1 MGELFM
7 ELENKNI
14 KQECKGDIR
23 MELLAKPGNTLPV
36 IPVENSR
43 EFLEEA
49 NKNCLSL
56 EFLSQC
62 KESSNMFNFID

>member
-1 MGELFM
+1 M
-7 ELENKNI
+7 NR
-14 KQECKGDIR
+14 DIS
-23 MELLAKPGNTLPV
+23 EKINATVTLAETSIAKT
-36 IPVENSR
+36 IPVEKSR

-62 KESSNMFNFID
+62 KESSNLFNFID